1 VIYRLPSAPGNT
13 IRYHPPFVPGTLEHQ
28 LHRRPLAERL
38 HVLHQLRDVLLTEE
52 EENGIRER
60 MNPVSES
67 FSLISTQEIAVQTD
81 RYHDSQERAE
91 YVETLRARDERPI
104 ARSRDE
110 RPIARSRAWMRNQ
123 FLAEAADSIPLRSLP
138 PLPPFIPFTTRLVR
152 RRRSI

>member
-1 VIYRLPSAPGNT
+1 
-13 IRYHPPFVPGTLEHQ
+13 VPGTLEHQ
-28 LHRRPLAERL
+28 LHPRPLAERL

-60 MNPVSES
+60 MNPVSDS
-67 FSLISTQEIAVQTD
+67 FSLNSTQEIAVQTD

-104 ARSRDE
+104 T
-110 RPIARSRAWMRNQ
+110 RSRAWMRSQ
-123 FLAEAADSIPLRSLP
+123 FLAEAANSIPLRSLP

-152 RRRSI
+152 RRKSI